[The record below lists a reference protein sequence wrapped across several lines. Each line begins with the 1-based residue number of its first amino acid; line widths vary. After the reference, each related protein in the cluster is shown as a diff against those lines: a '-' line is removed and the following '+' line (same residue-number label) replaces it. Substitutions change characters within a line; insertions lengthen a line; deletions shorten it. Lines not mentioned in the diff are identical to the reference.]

1 MAAPRREAKQKK
13 RAYLPADDLR
23 KRKPSAMGQ
32 MERINPGLMRLH
44 LPAGAS
50 IRTINAGHFV
60 LGCWALLHPVACC
73 FRLPSSLGLV
83 AETWQ
88 CKHACEYVNY
98 NF

>member
-44 LPAGAS
+44 LPAGRRSEQSTPVTSYLA
-50 IRTINAGHFV
+50 AGRF
-60 LGCWALLHPVACC
+60 CIQWPVASD
-73 FRLPSSLGLV
+73 FQVRSD
-83 AETWQ
+83 
-88 CKHACEYVNY
+88 
-98 NF
+98 